1 MSSTRVVLLAAV
13 DEVDVESSPLVEVLD
28 PVELPLSP
36 VVCGTVV
43 GAGVPNPDVSS
54 WLPLQAH
61 SRASAGSSGRC
72 RGGIPARI
80 AQAGRALQSR
90 VAGRGE
96 VCRGS
101 PVMDYGVPAAGEG
114 STT

>member
-13 DEVDVESSPLVEVLD
+13 DEVDIESSPLVDVLD
-28 PVELPLSP
+28 PVELLLSP

-54 WLPLQAH
+54 RLPLQAH
-61 SRASAGSSGRC
+61 SRASAGSRGRC

-80 AQAGRALQSR
+80 AQAGRKLQSR
-90 VAGRGE
+90 AAGRGE
-96 VCRGS
+96 VCRNAL
-101 PVMDYGVPAAGEG
+101 VMNYGVPAAGEG
-114 STT
+114 STS